1 MGHMEHQR
9 DEGGRGDA
17 TLWAIAGA
25 SYFAALALITA
36 LYPLHAFP
44 YLPTSA
50 PSRVLAV
57 VGAALSVASIAYV
70 RSGFRVPGNIAT
82 GLFGALAGIG
92 ALFLPPVSA
101 LTGLADAFLP
111 TLFLVSQLVLIAL
124 ADYDCMRVGGVSSFS
139 EGAIAILLGM
149 TVIAPTL
156 CLFLARS

>member
-1 MGHMEHQR
+1 MGHMERQK

-25 SYFAALALITA
+25 SYFTALALIAT
-36 LYPLHAFP
+36 LYPLHVFP

-50 PSRVLAV
+50 PSRMLAV
-57 VGAALSVASIAYV
+57 VGAALSVASIAHV
-70 RSGFRVPGNIAT
+70 RSGFRVPGNIAA

-92 ALFLPPVSA
+92 ALFLPTVSV

-111 TLFLVSQLVLIAL
+111 TLFLLSQLVLIAL
-124 ADYDCMRVGGVSSFS
+124 ADYDCRRFGHASSLS
-139 EGAIAILLGM
+139 EGAIAIVLGL